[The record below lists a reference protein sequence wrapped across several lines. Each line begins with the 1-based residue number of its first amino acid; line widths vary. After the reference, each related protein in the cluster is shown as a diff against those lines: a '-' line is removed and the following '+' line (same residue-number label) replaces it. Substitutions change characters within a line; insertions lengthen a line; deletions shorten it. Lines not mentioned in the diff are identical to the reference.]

1 MSNVLVCRG
10 EYNVAL
16 TGAAFVD
23 ADVLFPAYWSPAVAA
38 ARSLVDEQTNC
49 EDILMN
55 YVAGNATLQVSAAA
69 VLLYLPHDIATN
81 VFHKSGR
88 RLVDAHRHPQ
98 SASFKRELA

>member
-1 MSNVLVCRG
+1 MSARLVRRG

-23 ADVLFPAYWSPAVAA
+23 ADDLFPAYWAPAVAA

-55 YVAGNATLQVSAAA
+55 YVAGNATLQV
-69 VLLYLPHDIATN
+69 
-81 VFHKSGR
+81 
-88 RLVDAHRHPQ
+88 
-98 SASFKRELA
+98 